1 MKLKINYARHY
12 IDKKDLKS
20 VEKSLNSNFL
30 SQGPETIKFEK
41 ALNNFFGS
49 KYTSVVSSGTAAL
62 HLIGKALD
70 WKKGDT
76 IITTPLTFAATANAI
91 CYSGAIPQFVD
102 IDSQT
107 YNIDLNQLEDKI
119 KKINKFR
126 KKVKAVVAVDYAGNP
141 CDWRSLR
148 YLANK
153 YKLKLINDNCH
164 ALGAKYLNDKSY
176 AVKYADV
183 VSQSF
188 QSLKNITTGEG
199 GAIITNDKKIFDKV
213 KILRSHG
220 IVNYTNKKKNNH
232 WKNKM
237 NDLGFNYRM
246 TDFQSTLGLSQLRK
260 INFFIKKRAQIASYY
275 DYHFSGIENFV
286 IPKVNKN
293 NTHAYHLYPLQIDF
307 KKIKKNRDK
316 MLEYFLNKNF
326 RLQIHYT
333 PIYHYNY
340 YKKLYNYKKKSFP
353 NTENFYSK
361 EVSIPIFPGL
371 KERDQLKFI
380 NLLKKYLFN

>member
-20 VEKSLNSNFL
+20 VAKSLNSNFL

-41 ALNNFFGS
+41 ALNNYFGS

-62 HLIGKALD
+62 HLIGKALN

-119 KKINKFR
+119 KKINKFS
-126 KKVKAVVAVDYAGNP
+126 KKVKAVVAIDYAGNP

-153 YKLKLINDNCH
+153 YKIKLINDNCH

-220 IVNYTNKKKNNH
+220 IVNYTNKK
-232 WKNKM
+232 
-237 NDLGFNYRM
+237 
-246 TDFQSTLGLSQLRK
+246 
-260 INFFIKKRAQIASYY
+260 
-275 DYHFSGIENFV
+275 
-286 IPKVNKN
+286 
-293 NTHAYHLYPLQIDF
+293 
-307 KKIKKNRDK
+307 
-316 MLEYFLNKNF
+316 
-326 RLQIHYT
+326 
-333 PIYHYNY
+333 
-340 YKKLYNYKKKSFP
+340 
-353 NTENFYSK
+353 
-361 EVSIPIFPGL
+361 
-371 KERDQLKFI
+371 
-380 NLLKKYLFN
+380 

>member
-41 ALNNFFGS
+41 ALNNYFGS

-62 HLIGKALD
+62 HLIGKVLN

-119 KKINKFR
+119 KKINKFS
-126 KKVKAVVAVDYAGNP
+126 KKVKAVVAIDYAGNP

-164 ALGAKYLNDKSY
+164 ALGSKYEMNQKY

-183 VSQSF
+183 VIHSYHPV
-188 QSLKNITTGEG
+188 KNITTAEG
-199 GAIITNDKKIFDKV
+199 GAILTNQKAIYKKV
-213 KILRSHG
+213 NILKSHG
-220 IVNYTNKKKNNH
+220 IKKNSNNL
-232 WKNKM
+232 WYSEMKE
-237 NDLGFNYRM
+237 LGYNYRIS
-246 TDFQSTLGLSQLRK
+246 DIQCALGISQLK
-260 INFFIKKRAQIASYY
+260 KLNKFVKKRNQIAKLYSQ
-275 DYHFSGIENFV
+275 NF
-286 IPKVNKN
+286 N
-293 NTHAYHLYPLQIDF
+293 NNIFKKPFVKKRDLHSFHLYPLLIEF
-307 KKIKKNRDK
+307 NKMKINK
-316 MLEYFLNKNF
+316 YSFLNKMLKEGIK
-326 RLQIHYT
+326 LQVHYIPT
-333 PIYHYNY
+333 HLHAY
-340 YKKLYNYKKKSFP
+340 YKKKFKFKKNDFP
-353 NTENFYSK
+353 VSENFYKSEVSLPIYYGLKKK
-361 EVSIPIFPGL
+361 EVYKVINSIEKICLDNL
-371 KERDQLKFI
+371 K
-380 NLLKKYLFN
+380 

>member
-1 MKLKINYARHY
+1 M
-12 IDKKDLKS
+12 
-20 VEKSLNSNFL
+20 
-30 SQGPETIKFEK
+30 
-41 ALNNFFGS
+41 
-49 KYTSVVSSGTAAL
+49 
-62 HLIGKALD
+62 IGKALD

-199 GAIITNDKKIFDKV
+199 GAIITNDKK
-213 KILRSHG
+213 
-220 IVNYTNKKKNNH
+220 
-232 WKNKM
+232 
-237 NDLGFNYRM
+237 
-246 TDFQSTLGLSQLRK
+246 
-260 INFFIKKRAQIASYY
+260 
-275 DYHFSGIENFV
+275 
-286 IPKVNKN
+286 
-293 NTHAYHLYPLQIDF
+293 
-307 KKIKKNRDK
+307 
-316 MLEYFLNKNF
+316 FLI
-326 RLQIHYT
+326 R
-333 PIYHYNY
+333 
-340 YKKLYNYKKKSFP
+340 
-353 NTENFYSK
+353 
-361 EVSIPIFPGL
+361 
-371 KERDQLKFI
+371 
-380 NLLKKYLFN
+380 